1 MSGEGERVT
10 MKFNLNFKSRGL
22 LPPLSRSPF
31 LSKEGFAAARQYT
44 IKCNNYTFQSKA
56 CEKEYEQ
63 NARTPFVFRQANL
76 LYGMHPY
83 EVLSVLARVDKKMPT
98 PICLNLLIDNFRVGR
113 LIFITYYLL
122 PFTYYFQ
129 KNPAILGKSEEVRGK
144 NPALRRSVRKTV
156 NV

>member
-10 MKFNLNFKSRGL
+10 MKFNLNFKSRVL

-31 LSKEGFAAARQYT
+31 LSEEGFATARQYT

-63 NARTPFVFRQANL
+63 NARTPFVFRQVNL

-83 EVLSVLARVDKKMPT
+83 W
-98 PICLNLLIDNFRVGR
+98 LLLFVHRR
-113 LIFITYYLL
+113 EA
-122 PFTYYFQ
+122 
-129 KNPAILGKSEEVRGK
+129 AIGSL
-144 NPALRRSVRKTV
+144 TV
-156 NV
+156 F